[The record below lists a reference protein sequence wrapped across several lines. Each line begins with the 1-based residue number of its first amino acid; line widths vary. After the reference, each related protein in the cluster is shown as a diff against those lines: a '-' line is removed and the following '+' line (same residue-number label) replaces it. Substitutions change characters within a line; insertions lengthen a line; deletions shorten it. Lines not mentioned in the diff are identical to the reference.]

1 MTHNHAKLS
10 FTIMKNALEEFFL
23 IISRYLSR
31 EIFYNLTS
39 LTGLLVL
46 IYISHRFMHY
56 LVQAASGALPAE
68 FILKL
73 MGLKLLSDLM
83 LILPLGFF
91 LAILLALGRLY
102 KDNEITALAACGIA
116 VPFKTIVGLGIIF
129 SLFIGI
135 LSLILSP
142 WALTQANLLKKQA
155 TTTAEVSNFM
165 AGRFKEFNQGKGI
178 FYIEAI
184 ENGNMKNVFVQAN
197 LPDKYVILVAQHAY
211 QTMQQNEI
219 FMVLLNG
226 YRYEA
231 PPNSLAYVITQ
242 FQEHAIRIPNQ
253 LTDNQNNDISSLSTN
268 ELWQKTDPIYQAE
281 LQWRFSLPLSVIL
294 LAALA
299 VPLSRTTPRQ
309 GQYAK
314 IFAGIL
320 IYLIYSNLSHIAQKW
335 VANGD
340 VPVVIGVW
348 WVHLILLIIIVILLY
363 FPKLKRRSI

>member
-1 MTHNHAKLS
+1 MIHNHAKLC
-10 FTIMKNALEEFFL
+10 FIIVKNVCEEFFL

-31 EIFYNLTS
+31 EIFYNLAA

-56 LVQAASGALPAE
+56 LIQAASGALPAE
-68 FILKL
+68 FIFKL
-73 MGLKLLSDLM
+73 VGLKLLSDLM

-116 VPFKTIVGLGIIF
+116 VPFKTIVGLGVVF
-129 SLFIGI
+129 SLFIGT

-142 WALTQANLLKKQA
+142 WAVTQTNLLKKQA
-155 TTTAEVSNFM
+155 STTAEVSSFM
-165 AGRFKEFNQGKGI
+165 AGRFKEFNQGNGI

-184 ENGNMKNVFVQAN
+184 EESNMKNVFVQAN
-197 LPDKYVILVAQHAY
+197 LPDKRVILVAQHAY
-211 QTMQQNEI
+211 QTTQANEM

-231 PPNSLAYVITQ
+231 RPNSLAYVITQ
-242 FQEHAIRIPNQ
+242 FGEHAIRIPKPLIGNE
-253 LTDNQNNDISSLSTN
+253 NNDISALSIG
-268 ELWQKTDPIYQAE
+268 ELWQKTEPIYQAE

-320 IYLIYSNLSHIAQKW
+320 IYLIYSNLSNVAQKW
-335 VANGD
+335 VAQGT
-340 VPVVIGVW
+340 VPTFIGVW
-348 WVHLILLIIIVILLY
+348 WVHIILAIIIAILLY
-363 FPKLKRRSI
+363 LPNFKK